1 MTIRRSVGTGW
12 CKLRAD
18 WRKQA
23 GVVAMAATAC
33 AMGASLLAQAPAN
46 LQPRKQLSESPVI
59 FDSTARGPSGAQ
71 IPGPKFRVVPTKGLN
86 HPYGLAFLGDGRILV
101 SERGGTLRIVKNGVL
116 DPVPVAGM
124 PRVLN
129 RNLRGMND
137 IVLHP
142 KFADNQWVYLT
153 YFKPHET
160 QTDAAYAVLAR
171 ARFDGDHALTGLKEL
186 LVTDTAVTGPSA
198 ARIVFARDGTLFMA
212 IGVPIPPRARP
223 GMATPSDAQSPTSL
237 YGKILRLTDEGK
249 APKDNP
255 FVDRKNVRPEIYALG
270 IRNAMGLAIHPET
283 GELWETE
290 NGPQGGDELNVIQ
303 AGKNYGWP
311 RISYGRSYSGDVTG
325 DTGPDMS
332 PAIAEG
338 MEQPVL
344 FWAPSIALSG
354 LAFYTGDKF
363 PAWKGSMFVGGLVGE
378 QLQRIVFN
386 LRGLPIRRDPLLW
399 ELGQRIR
406 EVQQGPDGLLYVL
419 TDEEDGALLRIE
431 PVS

>member
-1 MTIRRSVGTGW
+1 M
-12 CKLRAD
+12 L
-18 WRKQA
+18 RKQLGA
-23 GVVAMAATAC
+23 VTVVATAC
-33 AMGASLLAQAPAN
+33 ALGGGALIAQAPPPN
-46 LQPRKQLSESPVI
+46 TQPRKRLPDAPVI
-59 FDSTARGPSGAQ
+59 FDSTGRGPSGAQ

-86 HPYGLAFLGDGRILV
+86 HPYGLAFLTDGRILV
-101 SERGGTLRIVKNGVL
+101 TERGGALRVVKNGVL
-116 DPVPVAGM
+116 DPVPIAGT

-137 IVLHP
+137 VALHP
-142 KFADNQWVYLT
+142 RFADNRWIYLT
-153 YFKPHET
+153 YFKPHDT
-160 QTDAAYAVLAR
+160 QADAAYAVLAR
-171 ARFDGDHALTGLKEL
+171 ARFDGDHALSDLQEL
-186 LVTDTAVTGPSA
+186 LVADTAITGPSA

-223 GMATPSDAQSPTSL
+223 GMATPSDAQNPMSL

-270 IRNAMGLAIHPET
+270 IRNAMGLAIHPDT

-290 NGPQGGDELNVIQ
+290 NGPQGGDELNIIQ
-303 AGKNYGWP
+303 SGKNYGWP

-332 PAIAEG
+332 PAVAEG

-354 LAFYTGDKF
+354 LAFYTGDRF
-363 PAWKGSMFVGGLVGE
+363 PEWKGSVFVGGLVGE
-378 QLQRIVFN
+378 QLQRVVFN

-406 EVQQGPDGLLYVL
+406 DVHQGPDGLLYVL

-431 PVS
+431 PVP